1 MSTIRTLMM
10 IAALTAGSA
19 ACRDKTAKPAGE
31 AAEKLADK
39 PAAASQP
46 ATDKPAADKPAADK
60 PTADKPAAKVAVTD
74 ADAQR
79 YYAFVEKLVAI
90 AVANQDDCAK
100 LAAGVNAF
108 VDENQ
113 AMIKDVSAMRQQ
125 HMELPAAIKDKM
137 AKKLSG
143 ELGPAVTKKCA
154 QDKTVMAAF
163 QKIKAQ

>member
-19 ACRDKTAKPAGE
+19 ACRDKTAKPTGE
-31 AAEKLADK
+31 AAEKLADQ
-39 PAAASQP
+39 PTAASP
-46 ATDKPAADKPAADK
+46 PAADKPAADK
-60 PTADKPAAKVAVTD
+60 PAAKVVVTD

-79 YYAFVEKLVAI
+79 YYAFIEKLVAI

-108 VDENQ
+108 LDENQ
-113 AMIKDVSAMRQQ
+113 AVIKDASAMRQQ

-137 AKKLSG
+137 AKKFSD

-163 QKIKAQ
+163 QKLKAR

>member
-39 PAAASQP
+39 P
-46 ATDKPAADKPAADK
+46 
-60 PTADKPAAKVAVTD
+60 TADKPAAKVVVTD

-79 YYAFVEKLVAI
+79 YYAFIEQLVAI

-108 VDENQ
+108 LDENQ
-113 AMIKDVSAMRQQ
+113 AVIKDASAMRQQ

-137 AKKLSG
+137 AKKFSD

-163 QKIKAQ
+163 QKLKAR